1 MDAAARKII
10 VAAVVAAVVAD
21 DDSQTETGQT
31 ARYVRPLF
39 RGPKPSKN
47 SSLPDG
53 RHSFGSKRKVTTI
66 FYLAN
71 R

>member
-10 VAAVVAAVVAD
+10 AAAVVAAVVAD

-31 ARYVRPLF
+31 ARYVRSFF
-39 RGPKPSKN
+39 RGKT
-47 SSLPDG
+47 LE
-53 RHSFGSKRKVTTI
+53 KVAVCRVMDAI
-66 FYLAN
+66 HLDQNA